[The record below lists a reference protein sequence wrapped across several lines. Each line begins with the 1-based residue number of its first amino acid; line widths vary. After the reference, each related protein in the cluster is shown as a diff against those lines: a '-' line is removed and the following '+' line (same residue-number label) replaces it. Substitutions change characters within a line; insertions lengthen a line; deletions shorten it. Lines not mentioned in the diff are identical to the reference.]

1 MMIWKRNQTAH
12 PTRAS
17 RLQGE
22 IDDLT
27 CKIAELESRLGRVP
41 TPAPAAA
48 PIEPPTPLTPAVLA
62 APAPFPAAVDFA
74 PPRRAKPEFNTA
86 AHYNRMGVRK
96 FDLHRLWLSLRE
108 SLGPSG
114 PPNPKFTTY
123 LAVNAVAGLPALKRE
138 KRVARNRVV
147 VLGILLLLIL
157 WAVLSSILPQL

>member
-1 MMIWKRNQTAH
+1 MMRWKRNQTA
-12 PTRAS
+12 PPSRAS

-27 CKIAELESRLGRVP
+27 CKIAELETRLGRPP
-41 TPAPAAA
+41 TPAPAPTEISP
-48 PIEPPTPLTPAVLA
+48 PITPVVLA
-62 APAPFPAAVDFA
+62 APATPADAVDCA
-74 PPRRAKPEFNTA
+74 PARQSRQEFNTA

-96 FDLHRLWLSLRE
+96 FDLHGLWLGIRQ
-108 SLGPSG
+108 SLGPPG
-114 PPNPKFTTY
+114 PPNPKLTTY
-123 LAVNAVAGLPALKRE
+123 LAVNAIAGLPALKRE